1 MNDGVPKDKY
11 LGSYFDLKYPSVDHI
26 VDSLKELGTDAL
38 LYKIDIKRA
47 FRHLR
52 IDSGDLDLLGLKHDQ
67 YYIDG
72 TLPFGFR
79 HGSVFLQ
86 RCSDAIRFI
95 MADTFGYPNL
105 YNYIDD
111 LVYTGLPGEIHQS
124 YNTLLALLQDLGLEI
139 SSSKLIE
146 PTHIAVCLGSLFIDK
161 IKKIRDTFKYTRSQ
175 VLHPDKEPPTFCSF
189 QAVTETEV
197 LKFIKE
203 SPSKTCSLDPCPT
216 YIVKQCIDILLPSL
230 TKLVNLSLKN
240 GIFPNPFKQA
250 IVTPLLKKS
259 TLSKED
265 LKSYRPVSGLSFL
278 SKLVERIVAAQ
289 IRSHMDSH
297 DLGNTF
303 QSAYKVGHSTET
315 ALLCI
320 KNEIHLSLSKGMPT
334 ALVLLDLSAAFDTI
348 DHDTLLSCLSSRFGF
363 AGSALKW
370 FRSYLQ
376 DRFQS
381 VKIGSSLSNLFKLK
395 FGVPQGSVLG
405 PLLFSLYTTP
415 LGQVI
420 RKYTG
425 VRYHFYADDTQLFIH
440 LSPDDSLKSF
450 DRLKSCLNDIQVWMS
465 ENKLK
470 LNPDKTEF
478 IVFGAKDKHKW
489 LSDSLPVNILGNCL
503 SPADVVRNL
512 GVLFDAKFCFT
523 NHVNSVIKSCF
534 ISLRDLHRIRR
545 FLSVDTSVV
554 IANALVSSR
563 LDYCNSLFCS
573 LSSRNATRL
582 QYVQN
587 ALARFVT
594 GASKYTHITS
604 TLRTLHWLPVRQ
616 RIIFKTLVLV
626 YKYLTTGQPK
636 YFAPY
641 LPLYKSTVNTRRSN
655 PKNLFLLVP
664 SYCPSIHKSKVHFNN
679 SFSYD
684 APKLWNDL
692 PYDIRSAPN
701 LSSFKSRLKTYL
713 FQKSFPP

>member
-1 MNDGVPKDKY
+1 MSGLTTTSRILMSFIGILAFLEKTVPM
-11 LGSYFDLKYPSVDHI
+11 G
-26 VDSLKELGTDAL
+26 
-38 LYKIDIKRA
+38 R
-47 FRHLR
+47 
-52 IDSGDLDLLGLKHDQ
+52 
-67 YYIDG
+67 
-72 TLPFGFR
+72 
-79 HGSVFLQ
+79 
-86 RCSDAIRFI
+86 
-95 MADTFGYPNL
+95 
-105 YNYIDD
+105 
-111 LVYTGLPGEIHQS
+111 
-124 YNTLLALLQDLGLEI
+124 
-139 SSSKLIE
+139 
-146 PTHIAVCLGSLFIDK
+146 
-161 IKKIRDTFKYTRSQ
+161 
-175 VLHPDKEPPTFCSF
+175 LHMRSF
-189 QAVTETEV
+189 QWY
-197 LKFIKE
+197 LKTHWKYCQLLDIQI
-203 SPSKTCSLDPCPT
+203 PCSE
-216 YIVKQCIDILLPSL
+216 I
-230 TKLVNLSLKN
+230 
-240 GIFPNPFKQA
+240 
-250 IVTPLLKKS
+250 
-259 TLSKED
+259 
-265 LKSYRPVSGLSFL
+265 LKSYLTLWKDPKNVLVGCVSTFGRPDSQCHVVSH
-278 SKLVERIVAAQ
+278 A
-289 IRSHMDSH
+289 M
-297 DLGNTF
+297 
-303 QSAYKVGHSTET
+303 ST
-315 ALLCI
+315 
-320 KNEIHLSLSKGMPT
+320 
-334 ALVLLDLSAAFDTI
+334 AFDTI

-376 DRFQS
+376 DHFQS

-425 VRYHFYADDTQLFIH
+425 GRYRFYADDTQLFIH

-478 IVFGAKDKHKW
+478 IVFGAKDRHKW
-489 LSDSLPVNILGNCL
+489 LSDSFPVNILGNCL

-512 GVLFDAKFCFT
+512 DVLFDAKFFFT

-563 LDYCNSLFCS
+563 LDYCNSLFHS

-604 TLRTLHWLPVRQ
+604 TLRTLHWLPIRQ

-626 YKYLTTGQPK
+626 YKYLTTGQPHHCILHHIS
-636 YFAPY
+636 PCTN
-641 LPLYKSTVNTRRSN
+641 LP
-655 PKNLFLLVP
+655 
-664 SYCPSIHKSKVHFNN
+664 
-679 SFSYD
+679 
-684 APKLWNDL
+684 
-692 PYDIRSAPN
+692 
-701 LSSFKSRLKTYL
+701 
-713 FQKSFPP
+713 

>member
-1 MNDGVPKDKY
+1 M
-11 LGSYFDLKYPSVDHI
+11 
-26 VDSLKELGTDAL
+26 
-38 LYKIDIKRA
+38 
-47 FRHLR
+47 
-52 IDSGDLDLLGLKHDQ
+52 
-67 YYIDG
+67 
-72 TLPFGFR
+72 
-79 HGSVFLQ
+79 
-86 RCSDAIRFI
+86 
-95 MADTFGYPNL
+95 
-105 YNYIDD
+105 
-111 LVYTGLPGEIHQS
+111 
-124 YNTLLALLQDLGLEI
+124 
-139 SSSKLIE
+139 
-146 PTHIAVCLGSLFIDK
+146 
-161 IKKIRDTFKYTRSQ
+161 
-175 VLHPDKEPPTFCSF
+175 
-189 QAVTETEV
+189 
-197 LKFIKE
+197 
-203 SPSKTCSLDPCPT
+203 
-216 YIVKQCIDILLPSL
+216 KQCIDILLPSL

-278 SKLVERIVAAQ
+278 SKLVEQIVAAQ

-363 AGSALKW
+363 DGSALKW

-395 FGVPQGSVLG
+395 FEVPQGSVLG

-415 LGQVI
+415 LSQVI

-478 IVFGAKDKHKW
+478 IVFGAKDRHKW

-563 LDYCNSLFCS
+563 LDYCNSLFRS

-636 YFAPY
+636 Y
-641 LPLYKSTVNTRRSN
+641 LSISPLVQICREYKTFQSQ
-655 PKNLFLLVP
+655 KFVP
-664 SYCPSIHKSKVHFNN
+664 SGSLLL
-679 SFSYD
+679 SFH
-684 APKLWNDL
+684 P
-692 PYDIRSAPN
+692 
-701 LSSFKSRLKTYL
+701 
-713 FQKSFPP
+713 